1 MRRNRAGPFETMNDF
16 NFPVSQA
23 RAKFARQ
30 VDSRNRDQFRT
41 EPDDLLHQQVEVAAR
56 GQGDDPKAI
65 RKTAHHFERGHPN
78 GAGRAEYRKGL
89 HRSGARLTGTPSPS
103 SAHGSDP
110 IPSTGSSAST
120 ASSADKNVRET
131 RCR

>member
-1 MRRNRAGPFETMNDF
+1 MRRNRAGPFETVNDF

-41 EPDDLLHQQVEVAAR
+41 EPDDLLHQQVEVASRA
-56 GQGDDPKAI
+56 QGDDPKAI
-65 RKTAHHFERGHPN
+65 GKAVHHLERGYPN

-89 HRSGARLTGTPSPS
+89 HRCADRL
-103 SAHGSDP
+103 
-110 IPSTGSSAST
+110 I
-120 ASSADKNVRET
+120 
-131 RCR
+131 